1 MWCAAADVLEIL
13 FLVNM
18 EFQLNL
24 ILRNAFDV
32 QSSILDKI
40 EEFKMIYFKTRV
52 NRRGKGGEII
62 KLDFKNFSST
72 ANTN

>member
-1 MWCAAADVLEIL
+1 MEVECAGVLEIL

-52 NRRGKGGEII
+52 NSRHNRKLECAYSFPKII
-62 KLDFKNFSST
+62 IF
-72 ANTN
+72 

>member
-52 NRRGKGGEII
+52 NTGNSR
-62 KLDFKNFSST
+62 KLRF
-72 ANTN
+72 A

>member
-52 NRRGKGGEII
+52 NTGYNR
-62 KLDFKNFSST
+62 KLKF
-72 ANTN
+72 A